1 MLDEP
6 TASLGVTE
14 SARVHR
20 IIAETRDLGA
30 GVLLVSHDLEQV
42 FGLADRIVVLRQGRI
57 VADVTPTEVPRAD
70 LVALM
75 SGIEMDS
82 TAHRQLHRLRS
93 LVDQLSDIEPAATLP
108 LIVSAMAAALEQEM
122 LCVHLLDTSGDDV
135 ALQRS
140 AAVGLPAPMLDVNDR
155 LPIGV
160 EGACAGLAAETG
172 DVVVVDDLAAHPVP
186 VGYRT
191 GAARSGIQ
199 SEWAAPL
206 VGTRGVLGTVTG
218 YGTAVGRPDAE
229 RLELAR
235 LYLGYAASA
244 VERERLL
251 AEVSRRNR
259 VLEAVRAMLDTLAGP
274 DRVEG
279 GLAAALLS
287 LSRGLGAAAVG
298 ALVEHDD
305 DITFHVASDA
315 EDRVGVET
323 TSKLR
328 WAASQLLADA
338 DAAGEPGDA
347 RLVADDIAAVILR
360 TPQRR
365 ASLVAHL
372 PATAS
377 VADTLEL
384 LDDASRSLALAMEAE
399 ALESAQRET
408 AALRRSHAIQRELLW
423 SLSHEL
429 RTPLTAIQG
438 YASTLCQTDLTWD
451 QESTD
456 RFLRSIASESARLE
470 RLVGDLLDSTA
481 IESGS
486 LRLSPDW
493 CDVRLVVEA
502 AASCVHDSASVHI
515 HVDDDLEPVWAD
527 HDRLEQVIVNLLE
540 NAVTHGRSDRGVEV
554 TARRVPQAATIEIEV
569 RDHGVGH
576 HPGGGGPHLRAPGP
590 GHQRGGGGGA
600 RLGHRPGHRPGPWRA
615 CRGRGCGPGRPV
627 RGDAADRA
635 AGGRG
640 LERRAGRRRAPC
652 RLRTPACSW
661 SRTTRTSST
670 SCDPTSW
677 PAATTSRCPRTAPT
691 PWPCS
696 SRTSPTW

>member
-1 MLDEP
+1 MRRPGPVLLDVRDVTMRFGAVRVLHDVSLRVRSGEVVALVGETGAGKSSLVSCIAGVLEPDAGEMVFDEAPLPPSPRLVRQRGLEVVWQDHGLCDDLDVAANVVLGREGGFLGQRGNRRAEAVRALQRVGADHFPLDRPVRSLSRGQKQLVAVARSLLAHPKLLVLDEP

-14 SARVHR
+14 SARVQAVVGESR
-20 IIAETRDLGA
+20 ERGA

-122 LCVHLLDTSGDDV
+122 LCVHLLDATGDEV

-140 AAVGLPAPMLDVNDR
+140 AAVGLPSPMLDVNER
-155 LPIGV
+155 LPIGA

-172 DVVVVDDLAAHPVP
+172 DVVVVDDLSAHPTP
-186 VGYRT
+186 AGYGT

-218 YGTAVGRPDAE
+218 YGTSVGRPDAE

-298 ALVEHDD
+298 ALVEHDED
-305 DITFHVASDA
+305 VTFHVASDA
-315 EDRVGVET
+315 GDLVGAET

-338 DAAGEPGDA
+338 DAAGEPGAA

-360 TPQRR
+360 L
-365 ASLVAHL
+365 SL
-372 PATAS
+372 
-377 VADTLEL
+377 
-384 LDDASRSLALAMEAE
+384 
-399 ALESAQRET
+399 
-408 AALRRSHAIQRELLW
+408 I
-423 SLSHEL
+423 
-429 RTPLTAIQG
+429 
-438 YASTLCQTDLTWD
+438 
-451 QESTD
+451 
-456 RFLRSIASESARLE
+456 
-470 RLVGDLLDSTA
+470 
-481 IESGS
+481 
-486 LRLSPDW
+486 
-493 CDVRLVVEA
+493 
-502 AASCVHDSASVHI
+502 HI
-515 HVDDDLEPVWAD
+515 
-527 HDRLEQVIVNLLE
+527 
-540 NAVTHGRSDRGVEV
+540 
-554 TARRVPQAATIEIEV
+554 
-569 RDHGVGH
+569 
-576 HPGGGGPHLRAPGP
+576 
-590 GHQRGGGGGA
+590 
-600 RLGHRPGHRPGPWRA
+600 
-615 CRGRGCGPGRPV
+615 
-627 RGDAADRA
+627 
-635 AGGRG
+635 
-640 LERRAGRRRAPC
+640 
-652 RLRTPACSW
+652 
-661 SRTTRTSST
+661 
-670 SCDPTSW
+670 
-677 PAATTSRCPRTAPT
+677 
-691 PWPCS
+691 
-696 SRTSPTW
+696 